1 VDIKPI
7 KLIKGISGTNVEP
20 ELDAVNKPKTPVKAH
35 TPATHDGLELRGRA
49 LFLDGQD
56 VGALILQTANENPQ
70 KLAALANALERL
82 RSERLKNRKTSKN
95 SKLGITAD
103 DDDLS
108 LIWTLA
114 EAHMARI
121 GQLIRR
127 RYDAKKDGLAVMFDD
142 DGQFILNGLNVH
154 ALIDNVRNRPSAKAR
169 LLLKGVR
176 VRMEHILQNRH
187 SNPYYIQIRD
197 VVLELCFEIDELL
210 SVR

>member
-20 ELDAVNKPKTPVKAH
+20 ELDAVNKPKTPVKAN
-35 TPATHDGLELRGRA
+35 TPVTHDGLELRGRA